1 MTATKC
7 IRQFLQ
13 VHKILMGDWV
23 FPTHWYRVKAIGS
36 SLASR
41 TPSGPTSPPLF
52 SQTFFT
58 SAAAPA
64 VQVCNSLSAA
74 HSFLG
79 VLLEQHLSQ
88 TAPENTG
95 MYCRLH
101 WMKRTRSHYDAGQLA
116 GPLEISFSLLCTKP
130 NPLTMLLSAACSSW
144 SCLSSTRQRFG
155 TSL

>member
-13 VHKILMGDWV
+13 VHNILVWDWV
-23 FPTHWYRVKAIGS
+23 FPTHWYRVKATGS

-41 TPSGPTSPPLF
+41 LPSGPLF

-64 VQVCNSLSAA
+64 VQGCKSLSVA

-79 VLLEQHLSQ
+79 GLLEQHLSQ
-88 TAPENTG
+88 TAPE
-95 MYCRLH
+95 
-101 WMKRTRSHYDAGQLA
+101 RTQECSADCTEWRGHTATTM
-116 GPLEISFSLLCTKP
+116 PLEMSFFLPCIKP
-130 NPLTMLLSAACSSW
+130 NSLTMLLSAACSSW
-144 SCLSSTRQRFG
+144 SCLSSTRQRFR